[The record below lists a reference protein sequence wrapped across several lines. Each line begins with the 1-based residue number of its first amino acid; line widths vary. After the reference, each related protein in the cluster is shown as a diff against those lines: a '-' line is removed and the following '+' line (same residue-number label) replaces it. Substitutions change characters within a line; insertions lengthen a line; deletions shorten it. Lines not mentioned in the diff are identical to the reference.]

1 MKQAIALIP
10 GFWGFVN
17 DGPLRYFTQ
26 TFVDRLRAAVAP
38 VEVLPVGTQPT
49 ASLAERQEAL
59 IEELRAHGTRRW
71 HLVGHSTGG
80 VDAALM
86 LRTHRLVYA
95 DGRSVFSSQRH
106 SVLEIGSAIAIS
118 APHHGTGLVSA
129 VTLPNLLRTGYD
141 VLDGPER
148 QRVERLRFALAGLR
162 HGASLLRA
170 RLKGDLRPDVASDL
184 TTTDNRRA
192 GARLFSIATMAPP
205 PHARS
210 NRLFHDL
217 WRWTATGATA
227 MAASVQP
234 TRMITSGF
242 RPATIDHTANDGVV
256 NTLRQLDGESA
267 AIVIGDHADVIGHYE
282 TRREPALLSG
292 AKFRGKQLDE
302 VVQRVADCVH
312 AAISDAPLAS

>member
-1 MKQAIALIP
+1 
-10 GFWGFVN
+10 
-17 DGPLRYFTQ
+17 PLRYFTQ

-38 VEVLPVGTQPT
+38 IVVLPVGTQPIG
-49 ASLAERQEAL
+49 SLAERQDAL
-59 IEELRAHGTRRW
+59 IDELRAQGRRRW

-86 LRTHRLVYA
+86 LRTHRLTYA
-95 DGRSVFSSQRH
+95 HGRSVFSNQQH
-106 SVLEIGSAIAIS
+106 GLLEIGSAIAIS
-118 APHHGTGLVSA
+118 APHHGTGLVGA

-148 QRVERLRFALAGLR
+148 QRFERLRFVLAGLR
-162 HGASLLRA
+162 HGASLLRN
-170 RLKGDLRPDVASDL
+170 RLKDDLHPDVAGDL

-217 WRWTATGATA
+217 WRWTASGPGAA
-227 MAASVQP
+227 VPAAKPVR
-234 TRMITSGF
+234 TITSGF
-242 RPATIDHTANDGVV
+242 KPTTIDHTANDGVV

-302 VVQRVADCVH
+302 VVQRVADCVR
-312 AAISDAPLAS
+312 AAIDDTPLAS